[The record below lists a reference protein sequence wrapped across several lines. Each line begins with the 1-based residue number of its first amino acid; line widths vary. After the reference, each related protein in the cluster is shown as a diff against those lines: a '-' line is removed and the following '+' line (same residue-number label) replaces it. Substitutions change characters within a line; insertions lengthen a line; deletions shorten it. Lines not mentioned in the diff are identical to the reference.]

1 MALNLL
7 DLDNE
12 TRRFM
17 FDEIQL
23 DKESD
28 NFYLS
33 SFLTAHGKQI
43 WAQLLE
49 QSINYDD
56 VWFEREIQN
65 RRLLEQ
71 FYTKRKPNSQA
82 LMQARVP
89 VTAAQTL
96 AEGEFNRLY
105 VRGLCARVLA
115 EGGREIEAYRARH
128 SENPRTASI
137 AIIGQRFSAE
147 NILNDLRSSQ
157 GVDSAFGLPAGPNSG
172 ISAKRI

>member
-7 DLDNE
+7 DLDDE
-12 TRRFM
+12 TRRYM
-17 FDEIQL
+17 SHEIEI

-28 NFYLS
+28 NFYRS
-33 SFLTAHGKQI
+33 TFLTARGKEI
-43 WAQLLE
+43 WPELLE
-49 QSINYDD
+49 QSIDHDD
-56 VWFEREIQN
+56 NWLEREIQN
-65 RRLLEQ
+65 QGLLEQ

-115 EGGREIEAYRARH
+115 EGGTEIEAYRARY

-137 AIIGQRFSAE
+137 AIIGRRFSAE
-147 NILNDLRSSQ
+147 DILHDLRANQ
-157 GVDSAFGLPAGPNSG
+157 GVDTALGLPPGPNSG
-172 ISAKRI
+172 ISAKTI

>member
-7 DLDNE
+7 DLDDE

-17 FDEIQL
+17 LQEIQL
-23 DKESD
+23 DKETD
-28 NFYLS
+28 NFYRS
-33 SFLTAHGKQI
+33 SFLTAQGKNV
-43 WAQLLE
+43 WVTLLE
-49 QSINYDD
+49 ESVSHDD
-56 VWFEREIQN
+56 VWLEQAIQS
-65 RRLLEQ
+65 RGLLEK

-105 VRGLCARVLA
+105 VRGLCSRVLS
-115 EGGREIEAYRARH
+115 EDGREIEAYRARH

-147 NILNDLRSSQ
+147 QILNDLRSSQ

-172 ISAKRI
+172 ISAKRV